1 MDAQELKELIQQSV
15 RETVREVLREERLL
29 LWQMFVP
36 YVTDEE
42 QEELDTE
49 FGSPSDY
56 EDEEWVDM
64 TNWVKNGNR
73 ISQ

>member
-1 MDAQELKELIQQSV
+1 MEAQELKELIQQSV
-15 RETVREVLREERLL
+15 RETMREVLREERQL
-29 LWQMFVP
+29 LWQMLLP

-42 QEELDTE
+42 QEELEAE

-56 EDEEWVDM
+56 EDEESVDM
-64 TNWVKNGNR
+64 TNWVRHGNQ

>member
-42 QEELDTE
+42 QEELDAE

-56 EDEEWVDM
+56 EDEECIDM
-64 TNWVKNGNR
+64 TNWVKHGNR
-73 ISQ
+73 IS